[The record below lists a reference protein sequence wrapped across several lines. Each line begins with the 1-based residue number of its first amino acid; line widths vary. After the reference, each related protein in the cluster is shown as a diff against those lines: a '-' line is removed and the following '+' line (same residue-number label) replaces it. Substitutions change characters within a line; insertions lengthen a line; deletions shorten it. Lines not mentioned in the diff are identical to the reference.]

1 MHNKPASKEKD
12 GVFDRHSKGVKPMR
26 MLSKIV
32 LAGAAGSAFL
42 AAPAIADEAGKE
54 RFVHEGY
61 TYVYQVKDAKEGKT
75 ISGTRYPG
83 AEAFNLRVR
92 DGKVVGMSGGRKVA
106 FNVEDARGAVSGGN

>member
-1 MHNKPASKEKD
+1 
-12 GVFDRHSKGVKPMR
+12 MR

-42 AAPAIADEAGKE
+42 AAPAIADEAGKG

-61 TYVYQVKDAKEGKT
+61 TYVYQVKEAKEGQT

-92 DGKVVGMSGGRKVA
+92 DGKVVGTSAGQKVA
-106 FNVEDARGAVSGGN
+106 FNVNDARGAAAGAN